1 MVVLD
6 VSNERGQAGIEML
19 IVLLVL
25 APLLLGGFSLA
36 QGYSAR
42 HALENSTAVAA
53 RQIALTPADW
63 TTALASVQVAVDH
76 SLLGSAGS
84 HVTCQVQDAWGGAVD
99 PTTLAFGARFSVTCS
114 LPFAA
119 DIPFTATAPR
129 TLQAVHYEVME
140 RYP

>member
-1 MVVLD
+1 MVGLIRD
-6 VSNERGQAGIEML
+6 EQGQAGIETL
-19 IVLLVL
+19 FVVLLLV
-25 APLLLGGFSLA
+25 PLLLGGLSLA

-42 HALENSTAVAA
+42 HALENGTAVAA
-53 RQIALTPADW
+53 RQIALAPADW

-84 HVTCQVQDAWGGAVD
+84 GVTCQVQDAWGGAVD
-99 PTTLAFGARFSVTCS
+99 PTTLAFGAGFSVTCS
-114 LPFAA
+114 LPFEA

-129 TLQAVHYEVME
+129 TLEAVHHEVME

>member
-53 RQIALTPADW
+53 RQIALNPNYW
-63 TTALASVQVAVDH
+63 ASVLAGVQTTVDN
-76 SLLGSAGS
+76 SLLGGTGS
-84 HVTCQVQDAWGGAVD
+84 SVTCTVRDAWGAAVD
-99 PTTLAFGARFSVTCS
+99 PTTLSFGSRFSVTCGV
-114 LPFAA
+114 PFQS
-119 DIPFTATAPR
+119 DIPFVSTAPR
-129 TLQAVHYEVME
+129 TLTAVHNEVME